1 MQNAYR
7 CGIGGAWAP
16 CWCFCVTV
24 SFPRLLKWIVC
35 KVGDPVAVLPIRLE
49 TLLVVSEG
57 HFWEPAYLVGPRR
70 GGSGG
75 WRPWYREM
83 MLLLLLVPDVEGRR
97 KEMMAASCWR
107 IAYMGVGTRSFLVY
121 LA

>member
-70 GGSGG
+70 GG

-97 KEMMAASCWR
+97 KEMMDAR
-107 IAYMGVGTRSFLVY
+107 RKRQRRVGGLPTWE
-121 LA
+121 